1 MAKQGR
7 EYWTKV
13 ISEFE
18 QSGLTHQDFA
28 TKREVSIHGLR
39 LWLYR
44 IRRERGGSGRKMKG
58 VRLLPVR
65 VRREQ
70 ALVVERSVLELAVNG
85 VGVRFVEGTSV
96 QYVAE
101 LAGALRDRC

>member
-7 EYWTKV
+7 EYWAKV

-44 IRRERGGSGRKMKG
+44 IRRERGGSARRIKG

-70 ALVVERSVLELAVNG
+70 AVVERSVLELAVNG

>member
-1 MAKQGR
+1 MAKPGR
-7 EYWTKV
+7 EYWTTV
-13 ISEFE
+13 VADFE
-18 QSGLTHQDFA
+18 KSGLTHQDFA
-28 TKREVSIHGLR
+28 TQREVSIHSLR

-44 IRRERGGSGRKMKG
+44 IRRERGGPRRKPKG

-65 VRREQ
+65 VRR
-70 ALVVERSVLELAVNG
+70 APVVVERSVLELAVNG

>member
-13 ISEFE
+13 IAELE

-39 LWLYR
+39 MWLYR
-44 IRRERGGSGRKMKG
+44 LRRERGGSGRKSKG
-58 VRLLPVR
+58 LRLLPVR
-65 VRREQ
+65 VRRAQ
-70 ALVVERSVLELAVNG
+70 IVPERSVLELAING
-85 VGVRFVEGTSV
+85 IAVRFVDGTSV